1 MLEPTLVAQ
10 TEAARSTGNQNSACH
25 RQTSCML
32 QADRSTWTGRGLSVL
47 GGLSWCVV
55 PGWSPNG
62 NVAGESIQATKQSSR
77 VAHTHS
83 AFIFETLAS
92 LSKNPKGKYLSEP
105 KYKGCLNE
113 VRIGGVGE
121 GGIEDRPVAEM
132 YWKAEGTNRKTE
144 AVDVQLSIVDAD
156 R

>member
-1 MLEPTLVAQ
+1 
-10 TEAARSTGNQNSACH
+10 
-25 RQTSCML
+25 ML

-83 AFIFETLAS
+83 AFIFETLAKQEEKKCYRRRYRGDMS
-92 LSKNPKGKYLSEP
+92 PVEP
-105 KYKGCLNE
+105 KSKRFGME
-113 VRIGGVGE
+113 FGSEGSEEGKVVRSMIGQLPKLHCSE
-121 GGIEDRPVAEM
+121 GKD
-132 YWKAEGTNRKTE
+132 K
-144 AVDVQLSIVDAD
+144 
-156 R
+156 

>member
-1 MLEPTLVAQ
+1 
-10 TEAARSTGNQNSACH
+10 
-25 RQTSCML
+25 ML
-32 QADRSTWTGRGLSVL
+32 QADRSTWAGRGLSVL

-92 LSKNPKGKYLSEP
+92 LSKNVKGKYFPNPNKKAVRMDFGSGEFE
-105 KYKGCLNE
+105 KG
-113 VRIGGVGE
+113 

-132 YWKAEGTNRKTE
+132 YWKAEGTNRKIE
-144 AVDVQLSIVDAD
+144 ALDVQLSTVDAD

>member
-1 MLEPTLVAQ
+1 
-10 TEAARSTGNQNSACH
+10 
-25 RQTSCML
+25 ML

-92 LSKNPKGKYLSEP
+92 LSKNVKGKCFP
-105 KYKGCLNE
+105 NPNTKA
-113 VRIGGVGE
+113 VRMNLGSGE
-121 GGIEDRPVAEM
+121 LEQGGGIEDRPVAEM
-132 YWKAEGTNRKTE
+132 YWKAEGTNRKIE
-144 AVDVQLSIVDAD
+144 ALDVQLSTVDAD

>member
-1 MLEPTLVAQ
+1 
-10 TEAARSTGNQNSACH
+10 
-25 RQTSCML
+25 ML

-83 AFIFETLAS
+83 AFIFETLAKQKKNS
-92 LSKNPKGKYLSEP
+92 CDIEGISPPSKLNRKG
-105 KYKGCLNE
+105 LNG
-113 VRIGGVGE
+113 VRIGGIGE
-121 GGIEDRPVAEM
+121 G
-132 YWKAEGTNRKTE
+132 
-144 AVDVQLSIVDAD
+144 
-156 R
+156 